1 MPMLFILRMKKREKM
16 VRKLLENRVAII
28 SGGARGIGKA
38 ISISLAKQ
46 GCNIIIIDPGYSI
59 DGKKIENKNISNETA
74 EKISHEYRVNAK
86 SYPTDI
92 TRYQEVKNIFQE
104 TKESFGTI
112 DIIVNNAAVLRDSFI
127 FKLEEKNWKK
137 VIETNLSGS
146 FNLISCGSKIMRE
159 HKKANEEYS
168 AGRILNI
175 ISSSGIW
182 GNYGQ
187 AAYASEKAGLIALTK
202 VTALD
207 LRRSQIQCNAIAPFG
222 STRVTESIIPQNAEQ
237 KKYKDTA
244 LKIKSSYVGELAS
257 VLAGDSGK
265 NITGQIF
272 GVRGKEV
279 FIFNNANP
287 VYTHTRDSDNIN
299 DLEKEIKDNFTRH
312 LDPLKTDLEVFSSDP
327 IL

>member
-1 MPMLFILRMKKREKM
+1 M

-74 EKISHEYRVNAK
+74 EKISYEYRVNAK

-112 DIIVNNAAVLRDSFI
+112 DIIVNNAAILRDSFI

-159 HKKANEEYS
+159 HKKANEEYNP
-168 AGRILNI
+168 GRILNI

-187 AAYASEKAGLIALTK
+187 AAYASAKAGYNPLRPKAESAAVPLPPKFWVTSVLLPLTGLSKIA
-202 VTALD
+202 
-207 LRRSQIQCNAIAPFG
+207 AIAC
-222 STRVTESIIPQNAEQ
+222 S
-237 KKYKDTA
+237 
-244 LKIKSSYVGELAS
+244 L
-257 VLAGDSGK
+257 SGK
-265 NITGQIF
+265 
-272 GVRGKEV
+272 
-279 FIFNNANP
+279 
-287 VYTHTRDSDNIN
+287 VYIYT
-299 DLEKEIKDNFTRH
+299 
-312 LDPLKTDLEVFSSDP
+312 
-327 IL
+327 ILV